1 MQTLVEII
9 HEHAKDW
16 PANITGIDIRRVVL
30 DMEMS
35 LLPRGFQPSLYLLIS
50 LFEVLKATIAPDGTT
65 WYEIAHFALYPRG
78 EKYMRSF
85 RSGKKI

>member
-16 PANITGIDIRRVVL
+16 SANITGIDIRACGAEYG
-30 DMEMS
+30 DES
-35 LLPRGFQPSLYLLIS
+35 LPRGFQPGLYLLIS
-50 LFEVLKATIAPDGTT
+50 LFEVLKATIAPEGTT

-85 RSGKKI
+85 RNGKKI